1 MCNRARNDR
10 YEIRME
16 PSSRHLEPDH
26 PELMEEPWSA
36 PAGVKAPRHSRSSS
50 MADGS
55 EAAHSHTSSTTEH
68 GLVQYS
74 PSSVLRHSMSGKKR
88 RGMGVFLSSFFG
100 RMYEGL
106 LREAAEESSGAVC
119 DPQAEAEA
127 RARARC
133 HRNLLVA
140 NKPETFLLSLVLH
153 HKAQSEIG
161 Q

>member
-1 MCNRARNDR
+1 
-10 YEIRME
+10 ME

-55 EAAHSHTSSTTEH
+55 AHSHTSSTTEH

-88 RGMGVFLSSFFG
+88 RGMGAFLSSFFG

-106 LREAAEESSGAVC
+106 LREAVAEESSGAVC

-140 NKPETFLLSLVLH
+140 NKPDTFLLSLVLH

>member
-1 MCNRARNDR
+1 MR
-10 YEIRME
+10 
-16 PSSRHLEPDH
+16 
-26 PELMEEPWSA
+26 
-36 PAGVKAPRHSRSSS
+36 
-50 MADGS
+50 
-55 EAAHSHTSSTTEH
+55 
-68 GLVQYS
+68 
-74 PSSVLRHSMSGKKR
+74 SSVLRHSMSGKKR
-88 RGMGVFLSSFFG
+88 RGMGAFLSSFFG

-106 LREAAEESSGAVC
+106 LREAVAEESSGAVC
-119 DPQAEAEA
+119 DPQAEAEAEA

>member
-1 MCNRARNDR
+1 
-10 YEIRME
+10 
-16 PSSRHLEPDH
+16 
-26 PELMEEPWSA
+26 
-36 PAGVKAPRHSRSSS
+36 
-50 MADGS
+50 
-55 EAAHSHTSSTTEH
+55 
-68 GLVQYS
+68 
-74 PSSVLRHSMSGKKR
+74 MSGKKR
-88 RGMGVFLSSFFG
+88 RGMGAFLSSFFG

-106 LREAAEESSGAVC
+106 LREAVAEESSGAVC
-119 DPQAEAEA
+119 DPQAEA

>member
-1 MCNRARNDR
+1 
-10 YEIRME
+10 
-16 PSSRHLEPDH
+16 
-26 PELMEEPWSA
+26 
-36 PAGVKAPRHSRSSS
+36 
-50 MADGS
+50 
-55 EAAHSHTSSTTEH
+55 
-68 GLVQYS
+68 
-74 PSSVLRHSMSGKKR
+74 MSGKKR

-106 LREAAEESSGAVC
+106 LREAAEESGGAVC